1 MHAVDGRNLIKMSF
15 EFENVGLLQLQPTF
29 AICPNYSN
37 SSTFGTLIEK
47 LVPFLVFPDCELM
60 KCSIFI
66 ISVHHCTTTTV
77 TIHL

>member
-37 SSTFGTLIEK
+37 SSTFSAIFGVSWLWTDEMLHLHYLCPSLYDYYCYYSPVEGT
-47 LVPFLVFPDCELM
+47 ELQ
-60 KCSIFI
+60 
-66 ISVHHCTTTTV
+66 
-77 TIHL
+77 